1 MVYLQKAIDTA
12 GGVTQ
17 FASGMGVS
25 KPTVYTWLG
34 MGGVPLEKALEVE
47 MRFGVSA
54 LRVMNRAGILGF
66 LANEKVGT
74 PDAILAAKHG
84 CGCANVARVLRE
96 CGWDSVGPVEDVW
109 FEDAF
114 RAMPGLSSIIWDG
127 QEYMSGGE
135 GSE

>member
-1 MVYLQKAIDTA
+1 MAYLQKAVDTA
-12 GGVTQ
+12 GGVPE
-17 FASGMGVS
+17 FASAMKVS
-25 KPTVYTWLG
+25 KQTVYSWLAL
-34 MGGVPLEKALEVE
+34 GGVPLDKALEVE
-47 MRFGVSA
+47 MRFDVAA
-54 LRVMNRAGILGF
+54 LRVINRAGILGV

-96 CGWDSVGPVEDVW
+96 CGWDGVGPVEDMW

-127 QEYMSGGE
+127 EEYMSGGE
-135 GSE
+135 A